1 MVSEIRGPQ
10 ITRISFILVL
20 GIPILTS
27 HCFHGHE
34 GVCFYGHTCSSRRY
48 VTMQLG
54 DMLLPTVT
62 WLYNIALTAQNHVR
76 ISDSPHQKLLRYMI
90 SISCD

>member
-1 MVSEIRGPQ
+1 MV
-10 ITRISFILVL
+10 TRESAFMA
-20 GIPILTS
+20 IPA
-27 HCFHGHE
+27 
-34 GVCFYGHTCSSRRY
+34 V
-48 VTMQLG
+48 LG
-54 DMLLPTVT
+54 DMLLPTVK